1 MCYNGR
7 TNQYVTGGNGMDN
20 TTASEKNTEQTPRQA
35 QQPAYETIFC
45 STCGEKIAKTAP
57 ACPHC
62 GAPVAQNQQQPQ
74 IVINNSNAN
83 TNTNQNIQQ
92 VNAGYWKK
100 PKNKWVAL
108 LLCIFFGYLGAHKF
122 YEGRTGMGIL
132 YLLTL
137 GLCGIGW
144 VIDILILLLKPNPYY
159 V

>member
-1 MCYNGR
+1 
-7 TNQYVTGGNGMDN
+7 MDN
-20 TTASEKNTEQTPRQA
+20 TTAPEKNTEQTPRQT

-45 STCGEKIAKTAP
+45 GTCGEKIAKTAP

-122 YEGRTGMGIL
+122 YEGRIGMGIL

-137 GLCGIGW
+137 GLLGIGW